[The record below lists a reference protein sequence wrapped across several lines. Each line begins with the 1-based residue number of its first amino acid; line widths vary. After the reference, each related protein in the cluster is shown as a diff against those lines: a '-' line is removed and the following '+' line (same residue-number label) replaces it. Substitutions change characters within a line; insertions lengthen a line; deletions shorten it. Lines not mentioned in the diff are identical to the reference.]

1 MSFATL
7 VISRTQHTKSS
18 QNGRNPRL
26 ASLGQGGR
34 PPTVP
39 FHHATHRR
47 WSSARHQAKIKCS
60 TQVQSIKTER
70 HEPSPFGSTISD
82 KLLDQDPNRLE
93 QQHKTPDQ
101 CDTTTEGRDVPEPGR
116 PAYVRPAGLGSTWK
130 LPEQLTTDSRRQSK
144 PSRVGRR
151 QMARSLGQPA

>member
-1 MSFATL
+1 MLAVIFSDFYRQQSFGFQALRTKMHQISLILMSSMSVGTL
-7 VISRTQHTKSS
+7 VISGTQHTKSS

-116 PAYVRPAGLGSTWK
+116 PA
-130 LPEQLTTDSRRQSK
+130 
-144 PSRVGRR
+144 
-151 QMARSLGQPA
+151 